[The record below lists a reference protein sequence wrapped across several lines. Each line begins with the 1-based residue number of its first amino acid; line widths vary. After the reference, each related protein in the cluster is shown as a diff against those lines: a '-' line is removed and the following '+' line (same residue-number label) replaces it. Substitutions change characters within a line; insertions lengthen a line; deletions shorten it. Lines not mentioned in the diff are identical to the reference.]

1 MTDHTITENT
11 AESLAL
17 AVGIQL
23 TSDEM
28 TALAANL
35 RATAQDMASLDAMDL
50 KDVEPAITFRADPQ
64 GESR

>member
-1 MTDHTITENT
+1 MTDQTITENT
-11 AESLAL
+11 VEALAL
-17 AVGIQL
+17 AVGIRL
-23 TSDEM
+23 TSDEK
-28 TALAANL
+28 TALAASL

>member
-1 MTDHTITENT
+1 MTDQTITENT
-11 AESLAL
+11 IEALAL
-17 AVGIQL
+17 AVGIPL
-23 TSDEM
+23 TPDEM

-50 KDVEPAITFRADPQ
+50 KDVEPAITFRADQQ

>member
-11 AESLAL
+11 VESLAL

-23 TSDEM
+23 TADEM